1 MYKRLIIYSTTDGQT
16 KLICERIK
24 NLSKF
29 NNETKLLEI
38 DKATKEDI
46 QPYEVIIIG
55 ASIRYGKHNSSVL
68 NFVNKN
74 IENLNKK
81 KSVFFSVNVVARKAE
96 KNLPETNPYMIKF
109 LKLAKWNPYKKAVF
123 AGKIDYPKYGF
134 LDRQIIRL
142 IMFITKGPTDTSK
155 SYEFTNWSKVD
166 DFTREIDQISG

>member
-96 KNLPETNPYMIKF
+96 KNLPETNPYIIKF
-109 LKLAKWNPYKKAVF
+109 LKLSKWNPYKKAVF
-123 AGKIDYPKYGF
+123 AGKIDYPKYSF

-155 SYEFTNWSKVD
+155 SYEFTDWSKVD
-166 DFTREIDQISG
+166 DFTRDIDQISA

>member
-123 AGKIDYPKYGF
+123 AGKIDYPKYSF

-155 SYEFTNWSKVD
+155 SYEFTDWSKVD
-166 DFTREIDQISG
+166 DFTREIDQISA